1 MSAADEPALVEQA
14 RRDPQAFAEL
24 YDRYVDR
31 IYAYAFRWCGEAALA
46 QDVTS
51 ATFEKALAHLRRTG
65 WRGASYCAWLYRIAR
80 NELIQHHRRQRNLV
94 PLAAAQAG
102 EANIEAAFQN
112 KQERHRLFTALGQ
125 LSAADQ
131 EVLALRFF
139 EELSSAEVAEIL
151 GCSTANVYL
160 RLHRALE
167 RLRKEMNGGDSI
179 FSDELAGEK
188 DHV

>member
-1 MSAADEPALVEQA
+1 MSTDDELTLVEQA

-31 IYAYAFRWCGEAALA
+31 IYAYAYRWCGEAALA

-51 ATFEKALAHLRRTG
+51 ATFEKALVHLRRAG

-80 NELIQHHRRQRNLV
+80 NEMIQHHRRQRRLT
-94 PLAAAQAG
+94 PLAATLTS
-102 EANIEAAFQN
+102 ETNIEATFQHT
-112 KQERHRLFTALGQ
+112 QERRTLITALGR
-125 LSAADQ
+125 LSLADQ
-131 EVLALRFF
+131 EVLTLRFF

-151 GCSTANVYL
+151 GCSTANVYM

-167 RLRKEMNGGDSI
+167 RLRKEVNGSDSI
-179 FSDELAGEK
+179 FGDEPAGEK
-188 DHV
+188 DHA

>member
-1 MSAADEPALVEQA
+1 MSATDETTLVEQA
-14 RRDPQAFAEL
+14 SRDPQAFAEL

-31 IYAYAFRWCGEAALA
+31 IYAYAFRWCGDAALA

-51 ATFEKALAHLRRTG
+51 TTFEKALSHLRRTG
-65 WRGASYCAWLYRIAR
+65 WRGASYCAWLYCITR
-80 NELIQHHRRQRNLV
+80 NELIQHRRRQRRLV
-94 PLAAAQAG
+94 PLAATQAG

-112 KQERHRLFTALGQ
+112 KQERYRLFAALGQ

-151 GCSTANVYL
+151 SCSTANVYL

-167 RLRKEMNGGDSI
+167 RLRKAIDGSESS
-179 FSDELAGEK
+179 FSDEPAGEK
-188 DHV
+188 DHA